1 MPTPS
6 SSTGFH
12 GLGIA
17 PALLEIISKLGMQ
30 EPTPIQRQAIPVAME
45 GNDIVGIAQTGTGKT
60 LAFGLPMLQRL
71 AQHKG
76 RGLVLLPTRELA
88 VQVDESIKKVG
99 ASIGLRT
106 AVLIGGVPMGGQLHS
121 LRNAP
126 HVIIATP
133 GRLLDHME
141 QGSLRMS
148 DLKILVLDEADRML
162 DMGFAPQLKRI
173 FESIPADRQTMLF
186 SATMP
191 TDIIQIAR
199 KYMKQPTQVEIA
211 RQGTTAEGVTQ
222 ELFIVRKEEKL
233 RLISKILQEHRGSTL
248 IFSRTKHGAR
258 KLTRSIRVLGHTAA
272 EIHSD
277 RTQAQRQT
285 ALQGFRT
292 GSYRVLVATDIA
304 ARGIDVKGIELV
316 INFDLPDQAEDYVHR
331 IGRTGRAGAVGKAI
345 SFATP
350 DQLRDVR
357 MIERLIRLP
366 LPVSPLPTLPVLPP
380 MPSMSDTSY
389 DDRPSYPQR
398 GGGSSYGGSRGGSNG
413 RPSSGRSYGSRSSS
427 SYGSSQGGSSSSRP
441 SSSRFG
447 GRRSG
452 GSSGGY
458 RGTRPSTGDLSI

>member
-1 MPTPS
+1 MQTS

-17 PALLEIISKLGMQ
+17 PALLEILGKLNMQ

-45 GNDIVGIAQTGTGKT
+45 GNDVVGIAQTGTGKT

-88 VQVDESIKKVG
+88 IQVDESLKKIG

-106 AVLIGGVPMGGQLHS
+106 AVLIGGVPMGGQLHA

-133 GRLLDHME
+133 GRLLDHMA
-141 QGSLRMS
+141 QGSLRLN
-148 DLKILVLDEADRML
+148 DLKVLVLDEADRML

-173 FESIPADRQTMLF
+173 FESIPSDRQTLLF

-191 TDIIQIAR
+191 TDIVQIAR

-211 RQGTTAEGVTQ
+211 RQGTTADTITQ
-222 ELFIVRKEEKL
+222 ELFIVRKEEKI
-233 RLISKILQEHRGSTL
+233 RLISKILQERRGSTL
-248 IFSRTKHGAR
+248 VFSRTKHGAR
-258 KLTRSIRVLGHTAA
+258 KLTRAMRALGHTAA

-292 GSYRVLVATDIA
+292 GSYRVLIATDIA
-304 ARGIDVKGIELV
+304 ARGIDVKGVELV
-316 INFDLPDQAEDYVHR
+316 INYDLPDQAEDYVHR
-331 IGRTGRAGAVGKAI
+331 IGRTGRAGATGTAI

-357 MIERLIRLP
+357 TIERLIRLP
-366 LPVSPLPTLPVLPP
+366 LPVSPLPELPDLPP
-380 MPSMSDTSY
+380 MQLSSEPAY
-389 DDRPSYPQR
+389 EDRPAYGQR
-398 GGGSSYGGSRGGSNG
+398 SGRSSYGSSRSNG
-413 RPSSGRSYGSRSSS
+413 GRSYGSSGHSSP
-427 SYGSSQGGSSSSRP
+427 R

-447 GRRSG
+447 QRGRSSGSQRGPRRSTHT
-452 GSSGGY
+452 SSF
-458 RGTRPSTGDLSI
+458 

>member
-1 MPTPS
+1 MQTPS

-17 PALLEIISKLGMQ
+17 PALLEIIDKLGIK

-45 GNDIVGIAQTGTGKT
+45 GNDVVGIAQTGTGKT

-71 AQHKG
+71 AQFKG

-88 VQVDESIKKVG
+88 VQVEESIKKVG

-106 AVLIGGVPMGGQLHS
+106 AVLIGGVPMGSQYHA

-141 QGSLRMS
+141 QGSLRFNE
-148 DLKILVLDEADRML
+148 LKILVLDEADRML

-173 FESIPADRQTMLF
+173 FEALPVDRQTLLF

-211 RQGTTAEGVTQ
+211 RQGTTADKVTQ
-222 ELFIVRKEEKL
+222 ELFIVRKDDKL
-233 RLISKILQEHRGSTL
+233 KLISKILQDRKGSTL
-248 IFSRTKHGAR
+248 VFCRTKHGAR
-258 KLTRSIRVLGHTAA
+258 KLTRAIRALGNTAA

-277 RTQAQRQT
+277 RTQMQRQT

-316 INFDLPDQAEDYVHR
+316 VNYDLPDQAEDYVHR
-331 IGRTGRAGAVGKAI
+331 IGRTGRAGASGIAI

-366 LPVSPLPTLPVLPP
+366 LPVSPLPALPALPP
-380 MPSMSDTSY
+380 MALLSESSFE
-389 DDRPSYPQR
+389 DRPSRPPSR
-398 GGGSSYGGSRGGSNG
+398 GGSSYGGSRAGG
-413 RPSSGRSYGSRSSS
+413 RSSGRSYGPRSAS
-427 SYGSSQGGSSSSRP
+427 SYNP
-441 SSSRFG
+441 
-447 GRRSG
+447 
-452 GSSGGY
+452 SGGY
-458 RGTRPSTGDLSI
+458 QGSSRRSTGGGSY

>member
-1 MPTPS
+1 MQTS

-17 PALLEIISKLGMQ
+17 PALLEILGKLNMQ

-45 GNDIVGIAQTGTGKT
+45 GNDVVGIAQTGTGKT

-88 VQVDESIKKVG
+88 IQVDESLKKIG

-106 AVLIGGVPMGGQLHS
+106 AVLIGGVPMGGQLHA

-133 GRLLDHME
+133 GRLLDHMA
-141 QGSLRMS
+141 QGSLRLN
-148 DLKILVLDEADRML
+148 DLKVLVLDEADRML

-173 FESIPADRQTMLF
+173 FESIPSDRQTLLF

-191 TDIIQIAR
+191 TDIVQIAR

-211 RQGTTAEGVTQ
+211 RQGTTADTITQ
-222 ELFIVRKEEKL
+222 ELFIVRKEEKI
-233 RLISKILQEHRGSTL
+233 RLISKILQERRGSTL
-248 IFSRTKHGAR
+248 VFSRTKHGAR
-258 KLTRSIRVLGHTAA
+258 KLTRAMRALGHTAA

-292 GSYRVLVATDIA
+292 GSYRVLIATDIA
-304 ARGIDVKGIELV
+304 ARGIDVKGVELV
-316 INFDLPDQAEDYVHR
+316 INYDLPDQAEDYVHR
-331 IGRTGRAGAVGKAI
+331 IGRTGRAGATGTAI

-357 MIERLIRLP
+357 TIERLIRLP
-366 LPVSPLPTLPVLPP
+366 LPVSPLPELPDLPP
-380 MPSMSDTSY
+380 MQLSSEPAY
-389 DDRPSYPQR
+389 EDRPAYGQR
-398 GGGSSYGGSRGGSNG
+398 GRSSGYGR
-413 RPSSGRSYGSRSSS
+413 SSGGRSYGSS
-427 SYGSSQGGSSSSRP
+427 GGSSRTSSPR

-447 GRRSG
+447 QRGSQRGPRRSTHT
-452 GSSGGY
+452 SSF
-458 RGTRPSTGDLSI
+458 

>member
-17 PALLEIISKLGMQ
+17 PALLEILSKLGMQ
-30 EPTPIQRQAIPVAME
+30 EPTPIQRQAIPVAVE

-106 AVLIGGVPMGGQLHS
+106 AVLIGGVPMGGQLHA

-133 GRLLDHME
+133 GRLIDHME
-141 QGSLRMS
+141 QGSLRMA

-173 FESIPADRQTMLF
+173 FESIPSERQTMLF

-199 KYMKQPTQVEIA
+199 KYMKHPTQVEIA

-222 ELFIVRKEEKL
+222 ELFIVRKEEKI
-233 RLISKILQEHRGSTL
+233 RLVSKILQEHRGSTL
-248 IFSRTKHGAR
+248 IFCRTKHGAR
-258 KLTRSIRVLGHTAA
+258 KLTRSIRVLGHTSA

-331 IGRTGRAGAVGKAI
+331 IGRTGRAGAIGTAI

-357 MIERLIRLP
+357 TIERLIRVP
-366 LPVSPLPTLPVLPP
+366 LPVKPLPVLPTLPP
-380 MPSMSDTSY
+380 MPSMSDSSY

-398 GGGSSYGGSRGGSNG
+398 GGGGSSYGGGRGNTGRSSSSSSQRSYGSRPPTSPRFGGHRRSTGGSRGGY
-413 RPSSGRSYGSRSSS
+413 GRS
-427 SYGSSQGGSSSSRP
+427 
-441 SSSRFG
+441 
-447 GRRSG
+447 
-452 GSSGGY
+452 
-458 RGTRPSTGDLSI
+458 TPSTGDIKL